1 MDITPATGGP
11 GRYLADHPAI
21 YRLSLAGSTATAA
34 YAAVRA
40 RRAPSAR
47 IPWTALALLEA
58 AITAGIM
65 NARRRREARGDPG
78 NLLRPAEQVSWLS
91 RGGTRSPWR
100 CPSSGVAMTV
110 IPAWGPCPCG

>member
-1 MDITPATGGP
+1 MGITPADRQVPRG
-11 GRYLADHPAI
+11 HPAI
-21 YRLSLAGSTATAA
+21 YRLSLAGSTTTAA

-40 RRAPSAR
+40 RRAPSARR

-58 AITAGIM
+58 AITAGMM

-78 NLLRPAEQVSWLS
+78 NPLRPAEQVSWLS
-91 RGGTRSPWR
+91 RGDTRSPWR